1 MESDWIIYILRCSDN
16 SLYTGITKNIAKR
29 LEEHNAGGKL
39 AAKYTRARRPV
50 TLVYEEHASSRSAA
64 TKREHEIKQMAK
76 KSKELLVADYPIQA
90 IT

>member
-1 MESDWIIYILRCSDN
+1 MKSDWIIYILRCSDN

-50 TLVYEEHASSRSAA
+50 TLVYKEHAASRSAA
-64 TKREHEIKQMAK
+64 AKREHEIKQMDK
-76 KSKELLVADYPIQA
+76 ISKESLVSAHISH
-90 IT
+90 